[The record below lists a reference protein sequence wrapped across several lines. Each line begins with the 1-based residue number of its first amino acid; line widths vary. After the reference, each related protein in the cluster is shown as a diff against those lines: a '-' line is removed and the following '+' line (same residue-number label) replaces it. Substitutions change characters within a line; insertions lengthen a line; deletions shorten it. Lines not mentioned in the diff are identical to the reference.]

1 MFSGDISVAVSHT
14 FYSEWFWTLSTLSL
28 FLDDLDIT

>member
-1 MFSGDISVAVSHT
+1 VSHT

-28 FLDDLDIT
+28 FLDDFDIT